1 MVYEDPVTLLRTIR
15 QGANLVLR
23 RVTMPGPCVCED
35 NMLSLFTIVFG
46 IKYRKVWQGGGHVV
60 IDYILYE
67 YMDTFCI
74 VVFFIRGG
82 LSLSAVDFFL
92 KVSSHGNLHLII
104 TDSDIFFCK
113 KKTEPSIYSTRLQ
126 CISFSIDIDPP
137 RIASP

>member
-1 MVYEDPVTLLRTIR
+1 MVYEDPITLLRAIR

-46 IKYRKVWQGGGHVV
+46 IKYRKVWPKIIQDIWQGGGNVV

-67 YMDTFCI
+67 YMDVFCI
-74 VVFFIRGG
+74 VVFLIRGG

-92 KVSSHGNLHLII
+92 KVSNHIVTSQI
-104 TDSDIFFCK
+104 
-113 KKTEPSIYSTRLQ
+113 
-126 CISFSIDIDPP
+126 
-137 RIASP
+137 